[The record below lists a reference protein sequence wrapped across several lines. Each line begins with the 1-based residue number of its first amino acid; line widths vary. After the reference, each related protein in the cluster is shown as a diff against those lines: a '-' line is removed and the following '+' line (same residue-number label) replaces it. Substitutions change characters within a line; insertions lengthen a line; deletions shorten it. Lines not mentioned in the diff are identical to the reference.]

1 MAATDRAGPDRDA
14 WDGSVAGARA
24 LRDVWATRVVV
35 RDDYPRPLRRVVGL
49 AVRTSPDGAHVR
61 AAAVLVD
68 AGTGGVI
75 DRQVTTMAATGNADA
90 PLSFRMVPALLQAL
104 SQLASAPEL
113 ALVGGHGVAHPQ
125 GFGMATHLGV
135 VADLPC
141 IGVSR
146 RILVGTAPAPHPMR
160 GAYTALRARDQHQ
173 IGWLLR
179 SHPDR
184 APLVVSPGHRVAPA
198 STADLVM
205 RFVRD
210 ARLPEPLR
218 LATSLLA
225 RSAPD

>member
-1 MAATDRAGPDRDA
+1 MAATDANGQARDG
-14 WDGSVAGARA
+14 WDGSAAHARA
-24 LRDVWATRVVV
+24 LREGLAARVLV
-35 RDDYPRPLRRVVGL
+35 RDDYPRPLQRVAGV
-49 AVRTSPDGAHVR
+49 AVRTETDGSRVR

-68 AGTGGVI
+68 ADTQRVL
-75 DRQVTTMAATGNADA
+75 DRQVIAVAAMGDGDA
-90 PLSFRMVPALLQAL
+90 PLSFRMLPALLQAL
-104 SQLASAPEL
+104 SQLAAAPEL
-113 ALVGGHGVAHPQ
+113 VLVGGHGVAHPQ
-125 GFGMATHLGV
+125 GLGVAAHLGV
-135 VADLPC
+135 VAGLPC
-141 IGVSR
+141 IGVSG

-205 RFVRD
+205 RFVTD

-225 RSAPD
+225 RPDVD